1 MSRPSSLV
9 PYAFE
14 GHPIR
19 ISTDGQNAAWF
30 VVADVCAALLESPLA
45 WAAMTRNEEE
55 HCLYSEEGP
64 GAGGFTLALIHE
76 AGLLRRLL
84 NSDNP
89 AAPRLRRWLTHWL
102 LPLLQR
108 SHQGSRAGIDAIGRQ
123 AAAAVSRPAEEI
135 LHLAGVP
142 HSQALLAA
150 LEEMQ
155 TSRDPGDADVGHGG
169 TLLTDQPSLRLRDLL
184 RELLQPQTFSV
195 GSVPGCVAWLTAN
208 QLAAGLHCT
217 LRSTNHRL
225 AAAGLQQRNEDD
237 DWQLTEAGR
246 GWAMALTL
254 ETRGERLQRILWD
267 PAVVSLLHQSN

>member
-19 ISTDGQNAAWF
+19 ISTDVQSEAWF
-30 VVADVCAALLESPLA
+30 VVADVCAALAESPLA
-45 WAAMTRNEEE
+45 WAVVTRNEEE

-64 GAGGFTLALIHE
+64 GAAGFTLALIHE
-76 AGLLRRLL
+76 AALLRRLL

-89 AAPRLRRWLTHWL
+89 AAPRLRRWLTHGL

-123 AAAAVSRPAEEI
+123 TAAALSRPAEEI
-135 LHLAGVP
+135 LHFAGAF
-142 HSQALLAA
+142 HSQALLDA

-155 TSRDPGDADVGHGG
+155 TSRDPGDADVVHGG
-169 TLLTDQPSLRLRDLL
+169 TLLADQPSLRLWDLL
-184 RELLQPQTFSV
+184 RELLQPQTFSG
-195 GSVPGCVAWLTAN
+195 GSVPGRVAWLTAS
-208 QLAAGLHCT
+208 QLAAGLHST

-225 AAAGLQQRNEDD
+225 AAAGLQQRNDDD

-246 GWAMALTL
+246 EWAMALTL

-267 PAVVSLLHQSN
+267 PAVVSLLQQSN